1 VTRETPDVEIARLRR
16 EKAIADRRLARLR
29 GLARLSA
36 VIASSLD
43 LDQILGEIARAA
55 AELMNADAAG
65 LWVADD
71 LTRTL
76 ESRAFSSELLAA
88 SYPRRR
94 IGFDEG
100 LPGWVATNRE
110 ALVIP
115 DVFADGRILA
125 VDWFRQHGLRS
136 AYLVPIV
143 HQDSLLGVLALN
155 GRGPFDLASED
166 REMLGTFVGQAALA
180 IRNARLYAEV
190 REARDF
196 LGSIAAHSP
205 AGIVTTDV
213 RGRVTYWSPRAQEL
227 LGYRAEEVLGRPVS
241 ELQRGGLEA
250 ARALMRRLRAE
261 DRIREH
267 EAEVLT
273 RDGRWVE
280 CRFSLALL
288 RNQAGTTIGTLAIL
302 EDTSE
307 RKRLEAQLRQAQKME
322 AVGRLAGGIAH
333 DFNNLLA
340 VIMGH
345 SDLIRAVLRKGDALA
360 HDVEQIRRA
369 SERAATLTR
378 QLLAFSRRQF
388 LQPQVIE
395 VNTLVSNLA
404 TMLRRL
410 ITENIQLELVLHP
423 DAGRVSAD
431 PGQLEQVI
439 MNLAVNARD
448 AMPEGGRL
456 TLETAPAQLD
466 QAFVAAHP
474 GSALGAH
481 VRVSI
486 HDTGCGMGP
495 DILAHLFEPF
505 FTTKEPG
512 RGTGLGLSTVYGI
525 VKQHRGYVDVVSE
538 VGRGTSVGVY
548 LPRIEARPP
557 AQRVAVRERLKPGS
571 RETVL
576 FVEDE
581 VALRDLMHRVL
592 AKGGYT
598 VLAAGDGLEAL
609 ALAEAHPGRID
620 IVVTD
625 VIMPRMNG
633 PELVARLRTRDP
645 AIRLL
650 YVSGY
655 TADQLRSQ
663 TTDLG
668 ADATLLAK
676 PFTSDGLL
684 RTVREVLDRPRQ
696 PVPGV

>member
-1 VTRETPDVEIARLRR
+1 VSRDTPQVELARLRQ
-16 EKAIADRRLARLR
+16 EKAATDRRLARLQ
-29 GLARLSA
+29 GLARLSG
-36 VIASSLD
+36 VLASSLD
-43 LDQILGEIARAA
+43 PDQVLGEIARAA
-55 AELMNADAAG
+55 AQLMEAPAVG
-65 LWVADD
+65 LWVADEA
-71 LTRTL
+71 TRTL
-76 ESRAFSSELLAA
+76 EPRAFSEEHLAA
-88 SYPRRR
+88 TYPHRR

-100 LPGWVATNRE
+100 LPGWAAAHRQAV
-110 ALVIP
+110 VVP
-115 DVFADGRILA
+115 DVFVDGRILA
-125 VDWFRQHGLRS
+125 VDWFRQHGFRS
-136 AYLVPIV
+136 AYIVPIV
-143 HQDSLLGVLALN
+143 HQDALLGVLALN
-155 GRGPFDLASED
+155 GRAPFNFDQED
-166 REMLGTFVGQAALA
+166 RQLLESFVSQAALA
-180 IRNARLYAEV
+180 IRNARLYQEA

-196 LGSIAAHSP
+196 LRSIAENSP

-213 RGRVTYWSPRAQEL
+213 RGRITYWSPRAEEL
-227 LGYRAEEVLGRPVS
+227 LGYRADEVQGRPVAD
-241 ELQRGGLEA
+241 LQRGGLDA
-250 ARALMRRLRAE
+250 ARALMRRLRTGE
-261 DRIREH
+261 RIREH
-267 EAEVLT
+267 ETEIVA

-288 RNQAGTTIGTLAIL
+288 RDAAGAMIGTLAIL

-345 SDLIRAVLRKGDALA
+345 SDLIKSVLKKGDALA

-369 SERAATLTR
+369 SERAASLTR

-388 LQPQVIE
+388 LQPQVID
-395 VNTLVSNLA
+395 VNTLVGNLA
-404 TMLRRL
+404 TMLHRL
-410 ITENIQLELVLHP
+410 IGEDIQLELRLDP
-423 DAGRVSAD
+423 EAGRVSAD

-439 MNLAVNARD
+439 VNLAVNARD

-456 TLETAPAQLD
+456 TLETAPAGLD
-466 QAFVAAHP
+466 QAFVATHP
-474 GSALGAH
+474 GSTTGPH

-495 DILAHLFEPF
+495 DVLSHLFEPF

-525 VKQHRGYVDVVSE
+525 VKQHRGYIDVTSE
-538 VGRGTSVGVY
+538 EGRGSSFGVY
-548 LPRIEARPP
+548 LPRVEARPTTERP
-557 AQRVAVRERLKPGS
+557 APRERLRPGG

-598 VLAAGDGLEAL
+598 VLAAGDGLDAL
-609 ALAEAHPGRID
+609 ALVEAHPGPID
-620 IVVTD
+620 VVVTD
-625 VIMPRMNG
+625 VIMPRMSG
-633 PELVARLRTRDP
+633 PELAARLRARDP
-645 AIRLL
+645 KIRLL

-655 TADQLRSQ
+655 TADQLRRSQ
-663 TTDLG
+663 TDLG
-668 ADATLLAK
+668 EDATLLPK

-684 RTVREVLDRPRQ
+684 RKVREVLDRPN
-696 PVPGV
+696 PP

>member
-1 VTRETPDVEIARLRR
+1 VRRETADVEIARLRH
-16 EKAIADRRLARLR
+16 EKAVADRRLARLR
-29 GLARLSA
+29 GLARLSGL
-36 VIASSLD
+36 IASSLD
-43 LDQILGEIARAA
+43 LDEVLSEIARAA
-55 AELMNADAAG
+55 AELMDAEAVG
-65 LWVADD
+65 LWVADEAA
-71 LTRTL
+71 RTL
-76 ESRAFSSELLAA
+76 EPRAFSDERLAA
-88 SYPRRR
+88 TYPRRR
-94 IGFDEG
+94 IEFDEG
-100 LPGWVATNRE
+100 LPGWVAAHRE
-110 ALVIP
+110 PLIVP
-115 DVFADGRILA
+115 DVFADSRILS

-136 AYLVPIV
+136 AYVVPIV
-143 HQDSLLGVLALN
+143 HRDALLGVLALN
-155 GRGPFDLASED
+155 GRVAFDLAPED
-166 REMLGTFVGQAALA
+166 REMLETFVGQAALA
-180 IRNARLYAEV
+180 IRNARLYAEA

-196 LGSIAAHSP
+196 LRSIAAHSP
-205 AGIVTTDV
+205 AGIVATDIK
-213 RGRVTYWSPRAQEL
+213 GRVTYWSPRAQEL
-227 LGYRAEEVLGRPVS
+227 LGYRSEEVLGRPVA
-241 ELQRGGLEA
+241 ELQRGGLES
-250 ARALMRRLRAE
+250 ARALMQRLRAE

-267 EAEVLT
+267 ETEVLAS
-273 RDGRWVE
+273 DGRWVE

-288 RNQAGTTIGTLAIL
+288 RDAAGAMIGTLAIL

-345 SDLIRAVLRKGDALA
+345 SDLIRAVLKKGDALA

-388 LQPQVIE
+388 LQPQVID

-410 ITENIQLELVLHP
+410 ISENIHLELKLDA

-448 AMPEGGRL
+448 AMPQGGRL
-456 TLETAPAQLD
+456 TLETAPAPLGQE
-466 QAFVAAHP
+466 FVAAHP
-474 GSALGAH
+474 GSATGAH
-481 VRVSI
+481 VRLSI

-495 DILAHLFEPF
+495 DVLAHLFEPF

-548 LPRIEARPP
+548 LPRIETRSTPERP
-557 AQRVAVRERLKPGS
+557 VLHKRLRPGS

-581 VALRDLMHRVL
+581 ITLRDLMHRVL

-609 ALAEAHPGRID
+609 ALVEAHPGRID

-625 VIMPRMNG
+625 VIMPHMSG
-633 PELVARLRTRDP
+633 PELAARLRARDP

-663 TTDLG
+663 TTGLG

-684 RTVREVLDRPRQ
+684 RKVREVLDRPRQ
-696 PVPGV
+696 PVA

>member
-1 VTRETPDVEIARLRR
+1 VNGESPDVEVARLRQ
-16 EKAIADRRLARLR
+16 EKAAADRRLARLR
-29 GLARLSA
+29 GLARLSG

-43 LDQILGEIARAA
+43 LDQVLSEIARAA
-55 AELMNADAAG
+55 AQLMEAPAVG
-65 LWVADD
+65 LWVADEAA
-71 LTRTL
+71 RTL
-76 ESRAFSSELLAA
+76 EPRAFSDEHLAA
-88 SYPRRR
+88 TYARRQ

-100 LPGWVATNRE
+100 LPGWVAAHRQ
-110 ALVIP
+110 AVVVP

-125 VDWFRQHGLRS
+125 VDWFRQHRLRS
-136 AYLVPIV
+136 AYVVPIV
-143 HQDSLLGVLALN
+143 HQDALLGVLALN
-155 GRGPFDLASED
+155 GQAPFDLDPED
-166 REMLGTFVGQAALA
+166 RELLESFVGQAALA
-180 IRNARLYAEV
+180 IRNARLYEEA
-190 REARDF
+190 RGARDF
-196 LGSIAAHSP
+196 LRSIAEHSP

-213 RGRVTYWSPRAQEL
+213 RGRITYWSPRAEEL
-227 LGYRAEEVLGRPVS
+227 LGYRADEMLGRPVAG
-241 ELQRGGLEA
+241 LQRGGREA

-267 EAEVLT
+267 EAEILA

-288 RNQAGTTIGTLAIL
+288 RDSAGAVIGTLAIL

-322 AVGRLAGGIAH
+322 AIGRLAGGIAH

-345 SDLIRAVLRKGDALA
+345 SDLIKGVLRKGDALA

-388 LQPQVIE
+388 LQTQVID
-395 VNTLVSNLA
+395 VNTLVGNLA

-410 ITENIQLELVLHP
+410 IGEDVQLELRLDP

-431 PGQLEQVI
+431 PGQLEQVV
-439 MNLAVNARD
+439 MNLMVNARD
-448 AMPEGGRL
+448 AMPQGGRVI
-456 TLETAPAQLD
+456 LETAPAVLD
-466 QAFVAAHP
+466 QAFVVAHP
-474 GSALGAH
+474 GSTPGAH
-481 VRVSI
+481 VRLSI
-486 HDTGCGMGP
+486 HDTGGGMGP
-495 DILAHLFEPF
+495 DVLSHLFEPF

-525 VKQHRGYVDVVSE
+525 VKQHRGYIDVQSE
-538 VGRGTSVGVY
+538 PGRGSTFGVY
-548 LPRIEARPP
+548 LPRVDTKSAPSERPVP
-557 AQRVAVRERLKPGS
+557 RERLTPGG

-609 ALAEAHPGRID
+609 ALVEAHPGRVD
-620 IVVTD
+620 LVVTD
-625 VIMPRMNG
+625 VVMPRMSG
-633 PELVARLRTRDP
+633 PELASRIRARDP
-645 AIRLL
+645 RVRLL

-655 TADQLRSQ
+655 TADQLRPQ
-663 TTDLG
+663 TDLG
-668 ADATLLAK
+668 ADATLLPK

-684 RTVREVLDRPRQ
+684 RKVREVLDQPRP
-696 PVPGV
+696 PVS

>member
-1 VTRETPDVEIARLRR
+1 VRRQTPGAEIARLRR
-16 EKAIADRRLARLR
+16 EKEAADRRLARLQ
-29 GLARLSA
+29 GLARLSG

-43 LDQILGEIARAA
+43 LDQVLSEIARAA
-55 AELMNADAAG
+55 AQLMEAPAVG
-65 LWVADD
+65 LWVADEAA
-71 LTRTL
+71 RTL
-76 ESRAFSSELLAA
+76 EPRAFSDGKLGTT
-88 SYPRRR
+88 YPRRR

-100 LPGWVATNRE
+100 LPGWVATHRQ
-110 ALVIP
+110 ALIVP

-136 AYLVPIV
+136 AYVVPIV
-143 HQDSLLGVLALN
+143 HQEALLGVLALS
-155 GRGPFDLASED
+155 GPAPFQLDAED
-166 REMLGTFVGQAALA
+166 RELLESVVGQAALT
-180 IRNARLYAEV
+180 IRNARLYEEA

-196 LGSIAAHSP
+196 LRSIAEHSP

-213 RGRVTYWSPRAQEL
+213 RGRVTYWSPRAEEL
-227 LGYRAEEVLGRPVS
+227 LGYRPDEVLGRPVA
-241 ELQRGGLEA
+241 ELQRGGREA
-250 ARALMRRLRAE
+250 ARALMRRLREE

-267 EAEVLT
+267 EAEILA
-273 RDGRWVE
+273 RNGRWVE

-288 RNQAGTTIGTLAIL
+288 RDAAGAAIGTLAIL

-345 SDLIRAVLRKGDALA
+345 SDLILSVLRKGDALA

-388 LQPQVIE
+388 LQPQVID
-395 VNTLVSNLA
+395 VNTLAGNMAS
-404 TMLRRL
+404 MLRRL
-410 ITENIQLELVLHP
+410 IGEDVQLELRLDP
-423 DAGRVSAD
+423 AAGRVSAD
-431 PGQLEQVI
+431 PGQLEQVV

-448 AMPEGGRL
+448 AMPRGGRL
-456 TLETAPAQLD
+456 TVETSPAALD
-466 QAFVAAHP
+466 QAFVSTHP
-474 GSALGAH
+474 GSTAGAH
-481 VRVSI
+481 VCLSI

-495 DILAHLFEPF
+495 DVLAHLFEPF

-525 VKQHRGYVDVVSE
+525 VKQHRGYIDVQSE
-538 VGRGTSVGVY
+538 PGRGSTFSVY
-548 LPRIEARPP
+548 LPRVEAQPVPERPAP
-557 AQRVAVRERLKPGS
+557 RQRLRPGG

-609 ALAEAHPGRID
+609 AVVEAHPGPID
-620 IVVTD
+620 LVVTD
-625 VIMPRMNG
+625 VVMPRMSG
-633 PELVARLRTRDP
+633 PELAARLRARDP
-645 AIRLL
+645 EVRLL

-655 TADQLRSQ
+655 TADQLRSSQ
-663 TTDLG
+663 TDLG
-668 ADATLLAK
+668 VDATLLPK

-684 RTVREVLDRPRQ
+684 RKVREVLDQPRP
-696 PVPGV
+696 PVS

>member
-1 VTRETPDVEIARLRR
+1 VSGESPDVEVARLRQ
-16 EKAIADRRLARLR
+16 EKVVADRRLARLQ
-29 GLARLSA
+29 GLARLSG

-43 LDQILGEIARAA
+43 LDQVLSEIVRAA
-55 AELMNADAAG
+55 AQLMEAPAVG
-65 LWVADD
+65 LWVANEAA
-71 LTRTL
+71 RTL
-76 ESRAFSSELLAA
+76 APRAFSDEHLAA
-88 SYPRRR
+88 TYARRQ

-100 LPGWVATNRE
+100 LPGWVATHRQ
-110 ALVIP
+110 AVVVP

-125 VDWFRQHGLRS
+125 VDWFRQHRLRS
-136 AYLVPIV
+136 AYVVPIV
-143 HQDSLLGVLALN
+143 HQDALLGVLALN
-155 GRGPFDLASED
+155 GRAPFDLDPED
-166 REMLGTFVGQAALA
+166 RELLESFVGQAALA
-180 IRNARLYAEV
+180 IRNARLYEEA
-190 REARDF
+190 RGARDF
-196 LGSIAAHSP
+196 LRSIAEHSP

-213 RGRVTYWSPRAQEL
+213 RGRITYWSPRAEEL
-227 LGYRAEEVLGRPVS
+227 LGYRPDEVLGRPVAG
-241 ELQRGGLEA
+241 LQRGGREA

-267 EAEVLT
+267 EAEILA

-288 RNQAGTTIGTLAIL
+288 RDSAGAVIGTLAIL

-322 AVGRLAGGIAH
+322 AIGRLAGGIAH

-345 SDLIRAVLRKGDALA
+345 SDLIKGVLRKGDALA

-388 LQPQVIE
+388 LQPQVID
-395 VNTLVSNLA
+395 VNTLVGNLA

-410 ITENIQLELVLHP
+410 IGEDIQLELRLDP

-431 PGQLEQVI
+431 PGQLEQVV
-439 MNLAVNARD
+439 MNLTVNARD
-448 AMPEGGRL
+448 AMPKGGRVI
-456 TLETAPAQLD
+456 LETAPAVLD
-466 QAFVAAHP
+466 QAFVVAHP
-474 GSALGAH
+474 GSTTGAH
-481 VRVSI
+481 VRLSI
-486 HDTGCGMGP
+486 HDTGYGMGP
-495 DILAHLFEPF
+495 DVLSHLFEPF

-525 VKQHRGYVDVVSE
+525 VKQHRGYIDVQSE
-538 VGRGTSVGVY
+538 PGRGSTFGVY
-548 LPRIEARPP
+548 LPRVDAKSAPSERPAP
-557 AQRVAVRERLKPGS
+557 RERLRPGG

-609 ALAEAHPGRID
+609 ALVEAHPGRVD
-620 IVVTD
+620 LVVTD
-625 VIMPRMNG
+625 VVMPRMSG
-633 PELVARLRTRDP
+633 PELAARLRARDP
-645 AIRLL
+645 GVRLL

-655 TADQLRSQ
+655 TADQLRPQ
-663 TTDLG
+663 TDLG
-668 ADATLLAK
+668 VDATLLPK

-684 RTVREVLDRPRQ
+684 RKVREILDRPRP
-696 PVPGV
+696 PVS